1 MEETE
6 VSEPKKEDLL
16 VLYRATNKA
25 KPKPED
31 VKAMRDYLAKYPKQ
45 AEAIGDLA
53 VQVEHRMLE
62 TAFSNNKA
70 GEIATDEY
78 MYNMRKGLGYETA
91 SPVERTLI
99 QHVVLCW
106 FRLYLTENRYESRMQ
121 ESLSLA
127 QGLYWEKK
135 LSANQR
141 RYLRAIETLARVR
154 KMNITVQ
161 INMAHQQ
168 IVTG

>member
-1 MEETE
+1 MEEKE
-6 VSEPKKEDLL
+6 VSEPKKEDLIT
-16 VLYRATNKA
+16 LYRATSKA
-25 KPKPED
+25 NPKPED

-45 AEAIGDLA
+45 AEAIGDLS
-53 VQVEHRMLE
+53 VQVERKMLE
-62 TAFSNNKA
+62 IAFSNNKA
-70 GEIATDEY
+70 GELATDEY

-91 SPVERTLI
+91 SPIERPLI

-106 FRLYLTENRYESRMQ
+106 FRLQLTENRYEARMQ

-141 RYLRAIETLARVR
+141 RYLRSIETLARIR

>member
-1 MEETE
+1 M
-6 VSEPKKEDLL
+6 SEPKKEDLL

-31 VKAMRDYLAKYPKQ
+31 VEAMRAYLAKYPKQ

-53 VQVEHRMLE
+53 VQIEQRMLE
-62 TAFSNNKA
+62 GAFSNSKA
-70 GEIATDEY
+70 GELATDEY

-91 SPVERTLI
+91 PLAERPLI

-127 QGLYWEKK
+127 QAMYWEKK
-135 LSANQR
+135 LSTHQR
-141 RYLRAIETLARVR
+141 RYLRAVETLARIR
-154 KMNITVQ
+154 KLNINVQ
-161 INMAHQQ
+161 INIGDKQV
-168 IVTG
+168 ITG